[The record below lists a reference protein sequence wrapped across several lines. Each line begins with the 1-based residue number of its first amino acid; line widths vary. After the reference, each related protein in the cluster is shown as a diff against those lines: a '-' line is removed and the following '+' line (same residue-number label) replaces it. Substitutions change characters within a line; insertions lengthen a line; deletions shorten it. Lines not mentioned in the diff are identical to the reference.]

1 MTVTASRTN
10 QAMSARVSVCQNGV
24 VPSQLR
30 RPVLLYDG
38 DWRVC
43 RFAARAVARLDHRE
57 RLALLPLDDPAARA
71 LVSPL
76 PTEERYASWHFV
88 WPDGRVSSR
97 SAAGIDLL
105 AGLGR
110 HRFAAAASRLE
121 RPLDA
126 PYELV
131 ADHRDRVG
139 LLVPDG
145 AAPRRF
151 PW

>member
-1 MTVTASRTN
+1 MGDRGGRRAHPPRYHRSRP
-10 QAMSARVSVCQNGV
+10 ARPRAPAPAAAQGI
-24 VPSQLR
+24 
-30 RPVLLYDG
+30 
-38 DWRVC
+38 
-43 RFAARAVARLDHRE
+43 AARAVARLDHRE

-88 WPDGRVSSR
+88 WPDGRVRSR
-97 SAAGIDLL
+97 SAASIDLL

-151 PW
+151 P